1 MSAPPCLWLTTL
13 RPDGS
18 PHTTPVWFVRDADV
32 VWVAT
37 SRAAVKTRNLE
48 HDPRVSLALD
58 GTAAAPTV
66 GEGRAV
72 VHDLSGPRGREA
84 HAAVLAA
91 FAERYAGWDA
101 ADPSR
106 YGARVLV
113 EVVVERWLLRPGA

>member
-1 MSAPPCLWLTTL
+1 M
-13 RPDGS
+13 
-18 PHTTPVWFVRDADV
+18 WFVRDADV
-32 VWVAT
+32 VWIAT

-58 GTAAAPTV
+58 GSGRPHRRRGARGRPRPVRAA
-66 GEGRAV
+66 
-72 VHDLSGPRGREA
+72 GREA

-113 EVVVERWLLRPGA
+113 EVVVERWLLRPDA